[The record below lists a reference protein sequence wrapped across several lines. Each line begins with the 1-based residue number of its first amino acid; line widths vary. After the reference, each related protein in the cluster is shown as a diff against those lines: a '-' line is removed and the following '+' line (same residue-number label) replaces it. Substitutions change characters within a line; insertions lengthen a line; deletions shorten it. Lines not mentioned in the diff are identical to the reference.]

1 MKSIRQILERK
12 GSKVISVSP
21 DTRVEE
27 ALNILNEKNIG
38 SLAVMEGDKYL
49 GILTERDYAR
59 KVFIKGK
66 SSKDTTAGQIM
77 TTDFPVLKSTDSI
90 EHCMQLMTDNNL
102 KYLPVMNGD
111 KIEGLISI
119 MDVVQETILSQQ
131 ETISEL
137 HNYISGS
144 SYSN

>member
-1 MKSIRQILERK
+1 MKTIGQILERK

-21 DTRVEE
+21 GVTVED
-27 ALNILNEKNIG
+27 ALNIFNEKNIG
-38 SLAVMEGDKYL
+38 SLVVMDGETYL

-66 SSKDTTAGQIM
+66 SSKDTTVEQIM
-77 TTDFPVLKSTDSI
+77 TTDFPVLKTTDSI
-90 EHCMQLMTDNNL
+90 EHCMQLMTSSNL
-102 KYLPVMNGD
+102 KYLPVMKGD

-137 HNYISGS
+137 HNFITGS
-144 SYSN
+144 SY